1 MRAVTPDARSMTGG
15 LEVVHAG
22 PAQVE
27 RIAPLLDAY
36 RRFYGLA
43 PDPDLA
49 RRYLATRLA
58 REESV
63 VLLAQRPDGEAVG
76 FVQLYPTFS
85 SLRAARV
92 FVLYDLFVVPEA
104 RRDGVAR
111 QLMEA
116 AVAAAREAGAVAL
129 TLQTART
136 NLAAQRLYE
145 SLGWKRDE
153 DFVEYG
159 LAL

>member
-1 MRAVTPDARSMTGG
+1 MTGG
-15 LEVVHAG
+15 LDVFRAG

-27 RIAPLLDAY
+27 RIAPLFDAY

-49 RRYLATRLA
+49 RRYLAARLE
-58 REESV
+58 RGESV
-63 VLLAQRPDGEAVG
+63 VLLAQRTDGEAVG

-85 SLRAARV
+85 SLRAAPV
-92 FVLYDLFVVPEA
+92 FVLHDLFVVPGA
-104 RRDGVAR
+104 RRHGVAR

-116 AVAAAREAGAVAL
+116 AVATAREAGAVAL
-129 TLQTART
+129 SLQTART
-136 NLAAQRLYE
+136 NMAAQRLYE

-153 DFVEYG
+153 EFVEYG